1 MVYEKSCGAVVYR
14 KYHGNTEILLAKHVK
29 SGYWSFPK
37 GHVEDGETEAQ
48 TAAREIMEETGVD
61 VFIDTG
67 FRETVTYSLR
77 RDIKKTVV
85 YFVAKVKKNK
95 DLIPQSS
102 EISELRWV
110 EINKADKFLVFEN
123 DRIIINK
130 AKSFIAL
137 MKN

>member
-37 GHVEDGETEAQ
+37 GHVEEGETEAE
-48 TAAREIMEETGVD
+48 TAAREIMEETGIE

-67 FRETVTYSLR
+67 FRETVTYSLK

-85 YFVAKVKKNK
+85 YFVAKAKKNK
-95 DLIPQSS
+95 DLVPQSS

-110 EINKADKFLVFEN
+110 EINKAMKILAFEN
-123 DRIIINK
+123 DRTIISK
-130 AKSFIAL
+130 AKEFIAL
-137 MKN
+137 MKV